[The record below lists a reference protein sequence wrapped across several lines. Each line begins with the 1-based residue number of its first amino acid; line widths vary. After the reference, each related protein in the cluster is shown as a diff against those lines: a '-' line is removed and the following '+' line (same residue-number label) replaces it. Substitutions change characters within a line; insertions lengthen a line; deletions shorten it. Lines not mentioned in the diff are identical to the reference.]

1 MTFTELF
8 FRLDAYFKALRWGT
22 LKTTATF
29 AFLCAVFAFNTALVL
44 RAPIAEFYNAN
55 AETLKAALAQVK
67 FQNGAFA
74 LPENEVDIKDSN
86 GTVYG
91 IISKKPIDANRVKN
105 IVFAVEGERLI
116 FFQNGEENA
125 FELSKMFPQ
134 EKSANTQQQAE
145 NGAKTFSLAD
155 FVPTKT
161 EMERVYIPSLSAI
174 TAGFVVVW
182 RIALLGAFA
191 FLLDIPRRRLRL
203 GKSLKLAM
211 LATVPPSVFALC
223 FSLAFGRLLIEPV
236 VLILAAVI
244 VYRVSKKADA
254 DKICLQ

>member
-1 MTFTELF
+1 MTFPKLF
-8 FRLDAYFKALRWGT
+8 FRLDAYFKALKWGA

-29 AFLCAVFAFNTALVL
+29 AFLCAVFAFNTAVVL
-44 RAPIAEFYNAN
+44 RAPIAKFYDAN
-55 AETLKAALAQVK
+55 AETLKEALAQVK
-67 FQNGAFA
+67 FQNGAFV
-74 LPENEVDIKDSN
+74 LPENEIDIKDST
-86 GTVYG
+86 GTLYG
-91 IISKKPIDANRVKN
+91 IISKKPIDANKVKN
-105 IVFAVEGERLI
+105 IAFAVEGERLI

-125 FELSKMFPQ
+125 FELSKIF
-134 EKSANTQQQAE
+134 SASPNADAQTAATKNT
-145 NGAKTFSLAD
+145 KTFSLAD
-155 FVPTKT
+155 FVPTKA
-161 EMERVYIPSLSAI
+161 EMEHVYIPSLAAI
-174 TAGFVVVW
+174 TAVFVVVW

-211 LATVPPSVFALC
+211 LATVPPSIFALC

-236 VLILAAVI
+236 VLILAAAI